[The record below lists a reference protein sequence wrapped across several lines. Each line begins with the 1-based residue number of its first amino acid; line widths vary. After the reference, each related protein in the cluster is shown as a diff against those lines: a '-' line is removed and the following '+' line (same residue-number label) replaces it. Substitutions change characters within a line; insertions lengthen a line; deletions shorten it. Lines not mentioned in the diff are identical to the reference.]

1 MLMYNLIEYSDNY
14 SKTSK
19 SFLPYY
25 RDEPNANLADSE
37 SFKSQIKITG
47 STLNDG
53 NTKNVEITVLLKYL
67 NRFWRTLEM
76 PLMKCENLILTWSS
90 TFTITNATGERKF
103 AITDKKSYV
112 TIVTL
117 SNQDSA
123 KLLQILKLG
132 FKRTIS

>member
-1 MLMYNLIEYSDNY
+1 MLMYNLIEYSDNH

-19 SFLPYY
+19 SFSPYY
-25 RDEPNANLADSE
+25 IDEPNANLAGSE

-53 NTKNVEITVLLKYL
+53 NKKNVEITALLKYL

-76 PLMKCENLILTWSS
+76 PLKWSS

-112 TIVTL
+112 TTVTL

-123 KLLQILKLG
+123 KLLQK
-132 FKRTIS
+132 

>member
-19 SFLPYY
+19 SFSPYY

-37 SFKSQIKITG
+37 SFKSQIRITG
-47 STLNDG
+47 S
-53 NTKNVEITVLLKYL
+53 
-67 NRFWRTLEM
+67 M
-76 PLMKCENLILTWSS
+76 LMKCENLILTWSS
-90 TFTITNATGERKF
+90 TFTITNSTGERKF

-112 TIVTL
+112 TIVIL
-117 SNQDSA
+117 PNKDSA
-123 KLLQILKLG
+123 KLLQKLKLG

>member
-1 MLMYNLIEYSDNY
+1 MLMYNLIEYSDNH

-19 SFLPYY
+19 SFSPYY
-25 RDEPNANLADSE
+25 RDEPNANLAGSE

-67 NRFWRTLEM
+67 NIFWRTLEM

>member
-1 MLMYNLIEYSDNY
+1 
-14 SKTSK
+14 
-19 SFLPYY
+19 
-25 RDEPNANLADSE
+25 
-37 SFKSQIKITG
+37 
-47 STLNDG
+47 
-53 NTKNVEITVLLKYL
+53 
-67 NRFWRTLEM
+67 M

-123 KLLQILKLG
+123 KLLQILKLD
-132 FKRTIS
+132 FKRTISWNKFQSKVPTERQNQYLDYLIDSSFQGVNRLYLLPIEDNSHRTRKQDIEKLQFLKGWLHNCLFTRLSLF